1 VSKKPKLDV
10 DDAYAVET
18 PADNVRLYAD
28 WAETYDTDF
37 VASQGYMYHVRVA
50 EMMVRQ
56 KSLVNGAVLDV
67 GCGTGIVG
75 VCLREGAIE
84 VVDGIEISPKMLAEC
99 GKKKTSDGIPAYRNL
114 IQADLTKTLDIPGTL
129 RVVGINSKHYKS
141 IGFGEKLSADV
152 VEGMIT
158 KPEFIEVNIYLAQ
171 TGDAE
176 HAGDKA
182 LVVV

>member
-1 VSKKPKLDV
+1 MIQSNTSYSILCSVFNSATLT
-10 DDAYAVET
+10 DDFEI
-18 PADNVRLYAD
+18 VR
-28 WAETYDTDF
+28 
-37 VASQGYMYHVRVA
+37 
-50 EMMVRQ
+50 
-56 KSLVNGAVLDV
+56 
-67 GCGTGIVG
+67 
-75 VCLREGAIE
+75 
-84 VVDGIEISPKMLAEC
+84 SPSILAEA
-99 GKKKTSDGIPAYRNL
+99 GKTKARDDVAVYRRLIPAG
-114 IQADLTKTLDIPGTL
+114 LTKTLDIPGTL

-141 IGFGEKLSADV
+141 KGFGEKLSADV